1 MGATIHPSSIV
12 ERGAELGDGVEIG
25 PFCHVGS
32 RARLADGVKLLSHV
46 SIAGSTTVGA
56 RTLIRPFAA
65 LGQPPQDKG
74 YKGEDTRLIIG
85 ADNILHE
92 HVTMQLGTPKGRQQ
106 TVIGDRGFFM
116 VGAHVGHDCIVGD
129 NVTFANNA
137 TLGGLVVIDDFV
149 NLGGLCAVH
158 QFGRVG
164 RYAFIGG
171 GAPVT
176 GDVIPF
182 GMVDNHGGLHGLNL
196 VGLKRRGF
204 KRETINALREF
215 YRRLFL
221 ERAGAFEERL
231 EAAAR
236 DYASLPEAVMILDFI
251 HAGKKR
257 PLCVPRRT

>member
-1 MGATIHPSSIV
+1 MGVTIHPSAIV
-12 ERGAELGDGVEIG
+12 EPGAELGDGVAIG
-25 PFCHVGS
+25 PCCSVGPKV
-32 RARLADGVKLLSHV
+32 RLGDNVRLVSHV
-46 SIAGSTTVGA
+46 SIAGATTVGP
-56 RTLIRPFAA
+56 RTEIRPFCA

-74 YKGEDTRLIIG
+74 YKGEDTRLIVG

-92 HVTMQLGTPKGRQQ
+92 QVTMQLGTSKGRQQ
-106 TVIGDRGFFM
+106 TVVGDRGFFM

-129 NVTFANNA
+129 GVTFANNA
-137 TLGGLVVIDDFV
+137 TLGGLVVIGDFV

-158 QFGRVG
+158 QLGRVG
-164 RYAFIGG
+164 RYAFVGG

-221 ERAGAFEERL
+221 DRAGTFDERL
-231 EAAAR
+231 AAVSR
-236 DYASLPEAVMILDFI
+236 DYAEIPEAAMIVDFI
-251 HAGKKR
+251 NAGQKR
-257 PLCVPRRT
+257 PLCVPRRS

>member
-25 PFCHVGS
+25 PFCVIGPKV
-32 RARLADGVKLLSHV
+32 RLGDGVRLLSHV
-46 SIAGSTTVGA
+46 SIGGSTTIGP

-106 TVIGDRGFFM
+106 TVVGDRGFFM

-137 TLGGLVVIDDFV
+137 TLGGLVEIADFV

-204 KRETINALREF
+204 ARETINALREF
-215 YRRLFL
+215 YRRVFL
-221 ERAGAFEERL
+221 DRTDALNDRL
-231 EAAAR
+231 TLAAQ
-236 DYASLPEAVMILDFI
+236 DYASVPEAMMIVDFI
-251 HAGKKR
+251 RAGEKR
-257 PLCVPRRT
+257 PLCVPRRS

>member
-12 ERGAELGDGVEIG
+12 ERGAELGEGVEIG
-25 PFCHVGS
+25 PFCAIGPKV
-32 RARLADGVKLLSHV
+32 RLGDGVKLVSHI
-46 SIAGSTTVGA
+46 SIAGSTTIGA
-56 RTLIRPFAA
+56 RTLIRPFTA

-85 ADNILHE
+85 ADNVLHE
-92 HVTMQLGTPKGRQQ
+92 QVTMQLGTPNGRQQ
-106 TVIGDRGFFM
+106 TVVGDRGFFM

-149 NLGGLCAVH
+149 NIGGLCAVH

-215 YRRLFL
+215 YRRVFL
-221 ERAGAFEERL
+221 DRTGAFDERL
-231 EAAAR
+231 EAAAQ
-236 DYASLPEAVMILDFI
+236 DFSGVPEAGT
-251 HAGKKR
+251 GKPAAIER
-257 PLCVPRRT
+257 E

>member
-25 PFCHVGS
+25 PFCVIGPKV
-32 RARLADGVKLLSHV
+32 RLGDGVRLLSHV
-46 SIAGSTTVGA
+46 SIAGSTTIGP

-106 TVIGDRGFFM
+106 TVVGDRGFFM

-137 TLGGLVVIDDFV
+137 TLGGLVEIADFV

-164 RYAFIGG
+164 QYAFIGG

-204 KRETINALREF
+204 ARETINALREF
-215 YRRLFL
+215 YRRVFL
-221 ERAGAFEERL
+221 DRTDLWGWILLGVWRPAG
-231 EAAAR
+231 
-236 DYASLPEAVMILDFI
+236 
-251 HAGKKR
+251 G
-257 PLCVPRRT
+257 RRRSSWGQG